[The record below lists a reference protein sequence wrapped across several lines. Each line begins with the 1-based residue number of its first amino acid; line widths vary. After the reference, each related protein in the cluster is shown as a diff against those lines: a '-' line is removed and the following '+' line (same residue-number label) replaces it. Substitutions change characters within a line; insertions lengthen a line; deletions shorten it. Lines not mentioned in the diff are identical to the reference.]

1 MTINKQTCDFS
12 VIFPDME
19 TRSVSAQD
27 TAQTTYFVVKWENV
41 FQPKPQPEDLIEL
54 QKLLAKHNASQT
66 FKAEFNSEK
75 TQAIK
80 AGYSAGKL
88 DIGECRE
95 QLKANWGLANAEDGD
110 FDTVMLSLSKI
121 STEQVKAL
129 QEINDIIQDSHVEV
143 LVVGSPLFYEQYAVN
158 MQLPEFH
165 AKESHFHFASSR
177 DHGTLDTNALIK
189 AGLEE
194 AGASSND
201 AIFTT
206 FATEGEYSDTYIKVT
221 NLGEFEKL
229 VSEIAQPVAELPG
242 EPCEAE
248 APIFM
253 GQMDLTDSYHVSE

>member
-1 MTINKQTCDFS
+1 MTIDKQTCDFP
-12 VIFPDME
+12 VIFSDME
-19 TRSVSAQD
+19 ARGVNAQD

-41 FQPKPQPEDLIEL
+41 FQPKPQHEDLTKL
-54 QKLLAKHNASQT
+54 QKLLEKHNASQT
-66 FKAEFNSEK
+66 FKAEFGSEK
-75 TQAIK
+75 TQAILDN
-80 AGYSAGKL
+80 YNTGKL

-95 QLKANWGLANAEDGD
+95 QLKANWGLANAADEE
-110 FDTVMLSLSKI
+110 FDVIMLSLNKI

-129 QEINDIIQDSHVEV
+129 QELNDIIQDSHVEV

-165 AKESHFHFASSR
+165 TRESHIHFASSR

-221 NLGEFEKL
+221 NLGEFKHL

-253 GQMDLTDSYHVSE
+253 GQMGLTDSYQISD